1 MNDININDKF
11 NFFSEIFK
19 NFQNDEKKEDQIS
32 YNFIST
38 EKWLEQ
44 LGRRAIS

>member
-19 NFQNDEKKEDQIS
+19 TLKNNQKLDEKKVYI
-32 YNFIST
+32 FIST

-44 LGRRAIS
+44 LGRRSIS

>member
-1 MNDININDKF
+1 MNDININDKS

-19 NFQNDEKKEDQIS
+19 NYQDVDSKNDDLEEK
-32 YNFIST
+32 FVST

-44 LGRRAIS
+44 LSRRITS